1 MLAEALN
8 RLVKELTKLPGV
20 GEKTA
25 LRRAFHLISLPKS
38 ELQALAKSIIE
49 VKERLT
55 LCSICF
61 NLTDDDPCPICRTD
75 RGDSDTICVV
85 ETPAHL
91 AAFER
96 TGQFKGCYHVLHG
109 VISPLR
115 NISPDDLKIKELLY
129 RLKED
134 KIKEIILAMN
144 PTREG
149 EATAIYLANL
159 IKPLGIKVTRIAQG
173 IPRGG
178 EIEYLDDATLRSS
191 LEGRKEL

>member
-1 MLAEALN
+1 MIAEALN
-8 RLVKELTKLPGV
+8 RLVRELTKLPSI

-25 LRRAFHLISLPKS
+25 LRMAFHIIALPQHEAHSLAQS
-38 ELQALAKSIIE
+38 ILEAKDKI
-49 VKERLT
+49 T

-61 NLTDDDPCPICRTD
+61 NLTDCNPCLICQSE
-75 RGDSDTICVV
+75 RGNSDMMCVV

-96 TGQFKGCYHVLHG
+96 TGQFKGTYHVLHG

-115 NISPDDLKIKELLY
+115 NILPDDLKIRELFN
-129 RLKED
+129 RLQHNN
-134 KIKEIILAMN
+134 IKEVILATN

-149 EATAIYLANL
+149 EATALYLSNL
-159 IKPLGIKVTRIAQG
+159 IKPLSLKVTRIAQG

-178 EIEYLDDATLRSS
+178 EIEYLDESTLQSS
-191 LEGRKEL
+191 LEGRREL